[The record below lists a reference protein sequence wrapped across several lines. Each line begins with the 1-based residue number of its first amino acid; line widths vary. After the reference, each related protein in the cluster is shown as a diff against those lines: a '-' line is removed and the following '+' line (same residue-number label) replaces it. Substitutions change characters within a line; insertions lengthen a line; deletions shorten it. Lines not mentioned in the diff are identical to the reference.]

1 MSGNGPSKINGERIA
16 RDVIVIGASLG
27 GVSALKWLCSE
38 LPADFPGVIGVV
50 LHRSP
55 MYETDTQ
62 GIYERAGKIRVCE
75 PSHEEPLQRG
85 TVYFA
90 PRDRHMLFHRN
101 LIELSHGPKEH
112 FTRPAIDPLFVSAA
126 SAFGTRVIG
135 LLLTGGGSDG
145 VRGLVCVKF
154 HRGLSVIQDPTE
166 AINPSMPVRAL
177 RDDHVDLVTSL
188 KDIPSLLYDL
198 ASGSSILNK
207 PS

>member
-1 MSGNGPSKINGERIA
+1 MSGNGSSQVNGERIA
-16 RDVIVIGASLG
+16 RDVIVIGASMG
-27 GVSALKWLCSE
+27 GVAALKWLCSE
-38 LPADFPGVIGVV
+38 LPPDFPGLIGVV

-55 MYETDTQ
+55 MYDIDTQ
-62 GIYERAGKIRVCE
+62 AIYEKAGRIRVCE
-75 PSHEEPLQRG
+75 PAHEEPLRQG

-90 PRDRHMLFHRN
+90 PRDRHMLFHRD

-126 SAFGTRVIG
+126 SSFGMRVVG
-135 LLLTGGGSDG
+135 LLLTGGGADG

-177 RDDHVDLVTSL
+177 RDDHVDMVTTLSE
-188 KDIPSLLYDL
+188 IPTLLQDL
-198 ASGSSILNK
+198 ASGRSIACG
-207 PS
+207 